1 MDNKTLRA
9 FVIEHKESG
18 MSYQDIANKLKEEFN
33 INRSRQSLQGIYTRT
48 VNGDDN
54 KNIVI
59 DSHIL
64 NLYALGYN
72 YTEIQKLLRQ
82 LNYSVAYKYIAN
94 TIKNS
99 MDELNTIIKAYTNR
113 LLDNRKILLS
123 VDDIDGII
131 DYKGIKANEKGL
143 NNIIKNAY
151 IESIKLASIE
161 ILKEMYQI
169 TDNRKLLRDTLK
181 EIDLDITVADIEKKM
196 I

>member
-18 MSYQDIANKLKEEFN
+18 MSYQDIADKLKEEFN

-48 VNGDDN
+48 VNGSNN

>member
-1 MDNKTLRA
+1 MDNKTFRA

-18 MSYQDIANKLKEEFN
+18 MSYQDIADKLKEEFN

-48 VNGDDN
+48 VNGNNN

>member
-18 MSYQDIANKLKEEFN
+18 MSYQDIADKLKEEFN

-48 VNGDDN
+48 VNGNNN

>member
-48 VNGDDN
+48 VNGNNN

>member
-18 MSYQDIANKLKEEFN
+18 MSYQDIADKLKEEFN

-48 VNGDDN
+48 VNGNNN

-131 DYKGIKANEKGL
+131 DYKGIKANDKGL

>member
-48 VNGDDN
+48 VNGNNN

-143 NNIIKNAY
+143 SNIIKNAY

>member
-18 MSYQDIANKLKEEFN
+18 MSYQDIADKLKEEFN

-48 VNGDDN
+48 VNGNNN

-169 TDNRKLLRDTLK
+169 TDNRKLLRDILK

>member
-48 VNGDDN
+48 VNGNNN

-196 I
+196 V